1 MDQGK
6 LIRQLVPKSVHF
18 DGYNLVGCKGR
29 DSPFFGEN
37 AIPMGDYTFSVRQI
51 NNDTVSLIFQSVC
64 KEEKIRFLPYLLTFE
79 MFKSKLKK
87 AVKTGS
93 DFISFEIKPAFETSI
108 NSCTQCSTKS
118 RDCTRMMKN
127 KDHPETVFAAVS
139 FDIDDIRRAFPDDYR
154 MVNTNNKDGGRIK
167 MKNSVLTTRGKS
179 FMGVNFEFGRSKD
192 PNLAMSPLGGFAVRD
207 PNGGAWYTYDGKN
220 HKNLANCKMDL
231 PIFLVPV
238 TSMQPGDL
246 IKKNTEY
253 FWIKEITPNGT
264 FKAIGALDG
273 QVHEILATE
282 SLIPGLN
289 LYTKVVSIM
298 DTKSLTDPSGHN
310 MAGNFL
316 SAMLLMQWS
325 KNDGKAAEFSL
336 DDIDDNSF
344 NEMGGFL
351 PLILAQSR
359 GGNIS
364 SIFGGENG
372 QLNLPMLMM
381 LGGGADSDESG
392 FMQMYVLSQLLSGGN
407 GNTGLE
413 GLIPGINTQ
422 QKPTASVV
430 GVATG
435 NDVICDKCDIT
446 FPEGTNFCPFCGVK
460 THPVGEYCKKC
471 GTQLMPGA
479 LFCHKCGTKIGPT
492 TCPNCKIVVPEDAA
506 FCPKCGKPLKEANV
520 VTLPA
525 PTDPKEEIQETP
537 VEQKNENQI

>member
-1 MDQGK
+1 MDQEA
-6 LIRQLVPKSVHF
+6 LIRKLVPKSVHF

-29 DSPFFGEN
+29 DSPFFGDNVITME
-37 AIPMGDYTFSVRQI
+37 DYKLTVRQI
-51 NNDTVSLIFQSVC
+51 EYNKVSLEFQSVC
-64 KEEKIRFLPYLLTFE
+64 KEGKICFLPYSLTFE
-79 MFKSKLKK
+79 DFKSKLEN

-93 DFISFEIKPAFETSI
+93 DFISFEIIPHFEADMSF
-108 NSCTQCSTKS
+108 CTQCPTKCK
-118 RDCTRMMKN
+118 DCLGMMKDKN
-127 KDHPETVFAAVS
+127 HLKTVMAAVS
-139 FDIDDIRRAFPDDYR
+139 FDIKAIRRAFPN
-154 MVNTNNKDGGRIK
+154 VNTNNTKNGGRIK
-167 MKNSVLTTRGKS
+167 MKNGGLTTTKGGKSS

-298 DTKSLTDPSGHN
+298 DTNSLNDSSGNN

-316 SAMLLMQWS
+316 SAMLMLQWS
-325 KNDGKAAEFSL
+325 ENDGKAEFSL
-336 DDIDDNSF
+336 DDINDDSF
-344 NEMGGFL
+344 NGMGGFL
-351 PLILAQSR
+351 PFILAQSR

-364 SIFGGENG
+364 SIFSGENG
-372 QLNLPMLMM
+372 QLNLPMLMT
-381 LGGGADSDESG
+381 LGGDESG

-413 GLIPGINTQ
+413 ALIPGLNAQ
-422 QKPTASVV
+422 QKTPVLAKVENKSD
-430 GVATG
+430 G
-435 NDVICDKCDIT
+435 VICNTCGNKYSKDVK
-446 FPEGTNFCPFCGVK
+446 FCPFCGEK
-460 THPVGEYCKKC
+460 THPVGEYCTKC

-537 VEQKNENQI
+537 VEPKNEN